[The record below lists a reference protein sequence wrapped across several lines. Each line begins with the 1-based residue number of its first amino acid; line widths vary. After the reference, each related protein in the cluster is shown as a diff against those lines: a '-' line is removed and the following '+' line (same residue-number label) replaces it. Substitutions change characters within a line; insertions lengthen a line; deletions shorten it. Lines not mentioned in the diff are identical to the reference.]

1 LKRQLK
7 AYLILLITF
16 ICVQLKAQDKTIDS
30 LNLAL
35 KNAKHDTLK
44 CQLLNV
50 LMEYVQEEEWPIFN
64 EQIELICKKQLNSLS
79 KLNKEYKVYQ
89 RYYSTAL
96 LNSGVVFQGQN
107 NYEKAIYNY
116 SISLQISEQLNDL
129 ESCAYALN
137 NIGYIYNYQGDL
149 RNALVYLEKSL
160 KIYEQIK
167 DLQGIATTL
176 TNIGVIYE
184 SQGDLT
190 TTLSYYTKSLKIYN
204 EIGDKGGLATSYN
217 NIGYLNRKKGD
228 LNKALANFNESLKIY
243 QEIKD
248 EKGIAR
254 SWNNIGFVYKD
265 RGDLTKALEYSL
277 RSLKLRESI
286 KDVQGIAVSYHNVA
300 SIYFKQNAYKE
311 AINLMNRSLS
321 LSKEIGDSYCIKN
334 ASTGLYE
341 LYKKTGNTKLALQ
354 NYELYIK
361 MRDSISNEET
371 KNASIKSQLKY
382 QYEKK
387 ATADSVKV
395 VEEKK
400 VVAAQLKQ
408 EKTQRYAL
416 YAGLCLVGLFAL
428 FMVNRFRVTNKQ
440 KKLIEAQKKIVE
452 HQKQIVDEKQNEIL
466 DSIYYAKRIQ
476 TSLLPTEKYID
487 RILKNNK
494 N

>member
-1 LKRQLK
+1 MKGALKS
-7 AYLILLITF
+7 YLILLICV
-16 ICVQLKAQDKTIDS
+16 ICVQLKAQDKTLDS
-30 LNLAL
+30 LKLAL

-44 CQLLNV
+44 CYILNA
-50 LMEYVQEEEWPIFN
+50 LIENGSEEDWSIYN
-64 EQIELICKKQLNSLS
+64 NQIELVCEKQLKSLS

-89 RYYSTAL
+89 KYYSGAL
-96 LNSGVVFQGQN
+96 LNSGVFYQQQN
-107 NYEKAIYNY
+107 NFEKAIDNY
-116 SISLQISEQLNDL
+116 SMSLQISEQLNDL

-149 RNALVYLEKSL
+149 RKALTFLEKSL

-167 DLQGIATTL
+167 DMQGIATTL

-228 LNKALANFNESLKIY
+228 LTKALANFNESLKIY

-265 RGDLTKALEYSL
+265 QGDLTKALEYTL
-277 RSLKLRESI
+277 RSLKLRETI
-286 KDVQGIAVSYHNVA
+286 KDIQGIAVSYHNVA
-300 SIYFKQNAYKE
+300 SIYFKQEEYKE
-311 AINLMNRSLS
+311 AINLMNRSLT
-321 LSKEIGDSYCIKN
+321 LSKEIGDSYCMKN
-334 ASTGLYE
+334 ASSGLYE
-341 LYKKTGNTKLALQ
+341 LYKKTGNSKLALQ
-354 NYELYIK
+354 NYELFIK
-361 MRDSISNEET
+361 MQDSISNEENR
-371 KNASIKSQLKY
+371 NASIKSQLKY
-382 QYEKK
+382 EYEKK
-387 ATADSVKV
+387 AAADSVRV

-400 VVAAQLKQ
+400 VVAVQLKQ

-416 YAGLCLVGLFAL
+416 YGGLGLVGIFAL

-440 KKLIEAQKKIVE
+440 KKLIEAQKIIVE
-452 HQKQIVDEKQNEIL
+452 HQKHIVDEKHKEIL
-466 DSIYYAKRIQ
+466 DSIFYAKRIQ
-476 TSLLPTEKYID
+476 QSLLPTEKYID
-487 RILKNNK
+487 RILKNKK